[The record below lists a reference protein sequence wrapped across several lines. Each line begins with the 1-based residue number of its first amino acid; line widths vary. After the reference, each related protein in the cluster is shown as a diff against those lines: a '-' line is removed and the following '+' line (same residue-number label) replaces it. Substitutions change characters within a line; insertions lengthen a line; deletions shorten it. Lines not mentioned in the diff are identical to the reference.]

1 MRGSDY
7 NDLNGEFLDFR
18 KTGCLVDVVAHGSSI
33 VLLYSSSSSSSCYLF
48 IYLFFFF
55 WGGGGVGIKW
65 KELYYQYQPEVIGP
79 IT

>member
-55 WGGGGVGIKW
+55 GGGGGWESNGKSF
-65 KELYYQYQPEVIGP
+65 
-79 IT
+79 ITSTNLK